1 MKKVIQKLALAVL
14 MVFGSAAARADLGWH
29 QVYEVD
35 ATGTVVSG
43 SVAALTTAITAG
55 ADVKVIFYSSQPEV
69 GIPAYVQVSASG
81 TNVYAHVKTVSSQI
95 RGDGASQIQSAAYD
109 IDILLNTNGIVSYVR
124 YNKNG
129 TKNGTDNIYNYRQRW
144 LVNY

>member
-1 MKKVIQKLALAVL
+1 
-14 MVFGSAAARADLGWH
+14 MVFGAAAARADLGWH

-43 SVAALTTAITAG
+43 SVAALTTAIAAG
-55 ADVKVIFYSSQPEV
+55 ADVKVIYYSSVPEV
-69 GIPAYVQVSASG
+69 GIPVYIQVSASG
-81 TNVYAHVKTVSSQI
+81 TNVYAHIKTISTEVRADGSSQI
-95 RGDGASQIQSAAYD
+95 KSAAYD
-109 IDILLNTNGIVSYVR
+109 NDILLNTNGIVSYVR

-129 TKNGTDNIYNYRQRW
+129 TKNGVDSIYTWRQRW

>member
-1 MKKVIQKLALAVL
+1 

-43 SVAALTTAITAG
+43 SVAALTTAIAAG
-55 ADVKVIFYSSQPEV
+55 ADVKVIYYSSVPEV
-69 GIPAYVQVSASG
+69 GIPVYIQVSASG
-81 TNVYAHVKTVSSQI
+81 TNVYAHIKTISTEL
-95 RGDGASQIQSAAYD
+95 RGDGASQIKSSVYEN
-109 IDILLNTNGIVSYVR
+109 DILLNTNSVVSYVR
-124 YNKNG
+124 Y
-129 TKNGTDNIYNYRQRW
+129 TKTGSKVGTDSIYNYRQRW